1 MKYYIY
7 VNHRK
12 YLSKSMTDELT
23 SYVNLYKK
31 TIIISTTDIQ
41 QIRNKYCI

>member
-1 MKYYIY
+1 MLITENIY
-7 VNHRK
+7 QKVLQRE
-12 YLSKSMTDELT
+12 LSSN
-23 SYVNLYKK
+23 VNLYKK